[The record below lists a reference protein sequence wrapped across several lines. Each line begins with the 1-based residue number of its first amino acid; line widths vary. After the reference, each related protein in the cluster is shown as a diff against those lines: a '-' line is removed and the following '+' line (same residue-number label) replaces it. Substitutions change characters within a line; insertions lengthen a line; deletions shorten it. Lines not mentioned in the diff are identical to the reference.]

1 MGLSAA
7 GGVLSTQSM
16 LYLFLFCIL
25 LRSFAIG
32 MGAGAVPMA
41 AALNWVLKDGL
52 GQLGGM
58 AFTAYKSPRLF
69 PLVSS
74 TAVWTR
80 IPAAGASSPRGCW
93 RSRRGWK

>member
-16 LYLFLFCIL
+16 LS
-25 LRSFAIG
+25 RSMCWLIIRFDIG
-32 MGAGAVPMA
+32 MGAGSVPMA

-58 AFTAYKSPRLF
+58 TFTA
-69 PLVSS
+69 
-74 TAVWTR
+74 
-80 IPAAGASSPRGCW
+80 
-93 RSRRGWK
+93 